1 MNENERLSGLRGIDA
16 EIEAAQSRLRHLQK
30 QILESE
36 AKLHAIRH
44 ETRQAEIRIMVAL
57 EREAAVTS
65 GRTEPLYDGQ
75 PRQSTKPASHQAQEV
90 GTQSQDEA

>member
-1 MNENERLSGLRGIDA
+1 MRL
-16 EIEAAQSRLRHLQK
+16 LQK
-30 QILESE
+30 QILERE

-65 GRTEPLYDGQ
+65 GRTEPL
-75 PRQSTKPASHQAQEV
+75 
-90 GTQSQDEA
+90 